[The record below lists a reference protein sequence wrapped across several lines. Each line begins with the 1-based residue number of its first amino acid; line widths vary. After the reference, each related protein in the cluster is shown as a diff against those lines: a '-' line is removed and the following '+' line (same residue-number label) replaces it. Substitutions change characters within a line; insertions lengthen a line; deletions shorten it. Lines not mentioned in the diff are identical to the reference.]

1 MLPVNPVNTTSFLQ
15 DLLRDGE
22 IAFQNNFP
30 IHYLQIAPCNYYD
43 GIKAA
48 YLREQQESGLKLPGT
63 GMISVDDVANIHPN
77 KKRSVGERLSNLALK
92 EQYGKSEIQPYSPHF
107 DRMTI
112 RGNKAFVK

>member
-1 MLPVNPVNTTSFLQ
+1 
-15 DLLRDGE
+15 
-22 IAFQNNFP
+22 
-30 IHYLQIAPCNYYD
+30 
-43 GIKAA
+43 
-48 YLREQQESGLKLPGT
+48 
-63 GMISVDDVANIHPN
+63 MISVDDVANIHPN